1 MLILNK
7 GQYNYICY
15 TVFIEIFCELN
26 DIKNCLE
33 NFQIIDKFRRKNI
46 FFYKMKIIKGF
57 NINNKII
64 LDNWL

>member
-26 DIKNCLE
+26 DIKDCLE

-46 FFYKMKIIKGF
+46 FF
-57 NINNKII
+57 
-64 LDNWL
+64 L